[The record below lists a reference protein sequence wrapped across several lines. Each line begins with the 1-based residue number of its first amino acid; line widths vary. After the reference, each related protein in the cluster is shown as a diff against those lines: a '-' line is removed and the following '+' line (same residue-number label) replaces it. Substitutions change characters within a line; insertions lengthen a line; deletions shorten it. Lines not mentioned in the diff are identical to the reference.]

1 MHPIEKTCS
10 PTHADIVAGK
20 EMGRRNTGG
29 ENENGTTG
37 SSHIPL
43 RTWRENAETTM
54 FQVIQVPFFPL
65 DFSHLGAAWRWP
77 TGRRVLRKG
86 EGGSH
91 LSAHTHLGACKPST
105 DFAKSGS
112 LWLVRSGEVE
122 RISIS
127 FTKWQALEKVLRLQR
142 YHILK
147 MKNQPFGA
155 LVGRKIDGLPSS
167 KDTGGLEIMSREHHT
182 VHYVLRYCP
191 FLDLGVSI
199 FYRRMGIEK
208 SHSCIR
214 SHPFYISNPF
224 SD

>member
-112 LWLVRSGEVE
+112 LAGEE
-122 RISIS
+122 WGGGENFNFLHQMAS
-127 FTKWQALEKVLRLQR
+127 F
-142 YHILK
+142 
-147 MKNQPFGA
+147 
-155 LVGRKIDGLPSS
+155 RKSPSS
-167 KDTGGLEIMSREHHT
+167 PTLSHT
-182 VHYVLRYCP
+182 KN
-191 FLDLGVSI
+191 
-199 FYRRMGIEK
+199 EK
-208 SHSCIR
+208 PAIR
-214 SHPFYISNPF
+214 SSRREKNRWAA
-224 SD
+224 